1 MGFILWLL
9 LKPFNKLLGAPN
21 LRGKSLEN
29 TRVHLLF
36 ELGVLQII
44 AFVPVTDLS
53 AHPKVNQVFWRNKH
67 TGYTY
72 GPFNT
77 VTDVLNHYTWLSS
90 LQRNHPKEGTV
101 IWVDF
106 KQKKRLSL

>member
-9 LKPFNKLLGAPN
+9 LAPFNRLLGYSW
-21 LRGKSLEN
+21 RGKVSLEN
-29 TRVHLLF
+29 TKEHLLF
-36 ELGVLQII
+36 ELGVLQVI
-44 AFVPVTDLS
+44 AFLPITDLS
-53 AHPKVNQVFWRNKH
+53 AQSVVKEVFWRNKH

-77 VTDVLNHYTWLSS
+77 VTAAMHHYTWLSS
-90 LQRNHPKEGTV
+90 LQKRHPKEGTV

-106 KQKKRLSL
+106 KLKRRVNL